1 MQEDLAGTAAEAA
14 ELLRLSPRFSAEAM
28 REFLP
33 FKDPA
38 DLERTLDGLRKAG
51 LK

>member
-1 MQEDLAGTAAEAA
+1 VFTQF
-14 ELLRLSPRFSAEAM
+14 LLY
-28 REFLP
+28 
-33 FKDPA
+33 KDPA